1 MQIIK
6 RVLKLTLPYRN
17 RVLLALFLHAL
28 VIVTRLIGPMVT
40 RSMVNDVIVGG
51 NYDLIVQLCI
61 LIVALALARA
71 GFGYMRVLIMERVSQ
86 SVAYD
91 LRTGLYNHLQGMPYE
106 FYDKNRVGEIMSR
119 MTGDLEGL
127 RDFLGNG
134 IITTWDNFISFIGA
148 LIFMMFMSW

>member
-6 RVLKLTLPYRN
+6 RVLKLTLPYKN
-17 RVLLALFLHAL
+17 RVLLALLLHSL
-28 VIVTRLIGPMVT
+28 VIGTRLVGPIVTRSV
-40 RSMVNDVIVGG
+40 VNDVIVGG
-51 NYDLIVQLCI
+51 NYDLIVSLC
-61 LIVALALARA
+61 LMIVGLALVRSV
-71 GFGYMRVLIMERVSQ
+71 FQYMRVLIMERVSQ
-86 SVAYD
+86 SVAFD

-134 IITTWDNFISFIGA
+134 IINT
-148 LIFMMFMSW
+148 